1 MQVNLTAQ
9 NYQSQFESVIPAIA
23 DELQRSNLVM
33 TITRPNKSRDQ
44 ERKYHAML
52 GEISNGVQVLGKRY
66 SPEIWKVLL
75 VDEFEQER
83 RAMGEPLGH
92 SAATVPSLDGRRLV
106 TVRPSTRQLS
116 ATEASSFT
124 LFRYATALGV
134 WTRRSATPQRAKS
147 RAVYARK

>member
-1 MQVNLTAQ
+1 MQVILTAQ
-9 NYQSQFESVIPAIA
+9 NYESEFEAVKPAIA
-23 DELQRSNLVM
+23 DELQRSDLVM
-33 TITRPNKSRDQ
+33 TITRTNKSRDQ

-83 RAMGEPLGH
+83 QAMGEPLGH
-92 SAATVPSLDGRRLV
+92 PGATVPSLDGRRLV

-116 ATEASSFT
+116 AKEASAFIEFLYAKGVEFGLRWS
-124 LFRYATALGV
+124 ATAEEIKAG
-134 WTRRSATPQRAKS
+134 AGHA
-147 RAVYARK
+147 A